1 MIPQQHG
8 LKPAGMTW
16 RQRADLM
23 RQIAEEH
30 PALILMDSG
39 KPDSL
44 FNMTGGHP
52 AFKPSAAPMAFL
64 THEDYDLIWRLLSPA
79 L

>member
-1 MIPQQHG
+1 MS
-8 LKPAGMTW
+8 W

-23 RQIAEEH
+23 RQIAEEQ

-44 FNMTGGHP
+44 FNMTGGASVLQTERCAHGVRDP
-52 AFKPSAAPMAFL
+52 
-64 THEDYDLIWRLLSPA
+64 
-79 L
+79 

>member
-1 MIPQQHG
+1 MIPPQHG
-8 LKPAGMTW
+8 VKPAGMTW

-30 PALILMDSG
+30 PALILLDSG

-52 AFKPSAAPMAFL
+52 AFQAERRAHGFRDA
-64 THEDYDLIWRLLSPA
+64 
-79 L
+79 